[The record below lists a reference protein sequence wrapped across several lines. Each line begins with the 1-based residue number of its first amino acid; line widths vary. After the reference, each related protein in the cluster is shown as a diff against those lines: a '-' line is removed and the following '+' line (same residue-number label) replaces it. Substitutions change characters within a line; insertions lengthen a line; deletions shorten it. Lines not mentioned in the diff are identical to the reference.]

1 MATQPTFDLYGHD
14 FRVHT
19 HEIYA
24 RMRSEAPVSLQPGLD
39 TEWPIWFVTR
49 AADVEQVLLDSATFA
64 RDPAMVSAEFA
75 EQFNESDP
83 AIRAITADHMLNYD
97 GDDHRRLRSLV
108 SKAFNPRVIAAMRP
122 RVEAIANALLDK
134 VAARGSMELIGEYAF
149 PLPITVIAELL
160 GVPSERQD
168 DFRVWSDACVRP
180 ALTEEA
186 LRVARALLTAFAV
199 FMYHLVVEPR
209 RHPQDDMI
217 SRLIQAEEQGDRLSQ
232 NELFS
237 MIALLI
243 VAGHET
249 TVSLIGN
256 AALALLQRPD
266 TWTELHSNPALIPAA
281 IEEVLRYDSPV
292 ERALI
297 RFATRDTELGGQQ
310 IKKGDALNVVLG
322 SANRDDAR
330 YDEPATLNIHRQMN
344 AHLAFGKG
352 IHFCLGAPLAR
363 LEGDVAIRTLLERLP
378 GLQLAIE
385 PGELRWRDVPLFRS
399 LTHLPVRWTPQ
410 R

>member
-1 MATQPTFDLYGHD
+1 MATQQTFDLYGHD

-39 TEWPIWFVTR
+39 GEWPIWFVTR

-168 DFRVWSDACVRP
+168 DFR
-180 ALTEEA
+180 
-186 LRVARALLTAFAV
+186 
-199 FMYHLVVEPR
+199 
-209 RHPQDDMI
+209 
-217 SRLIQAEEQGDRLSQ
+217 
-232 NELFS
+232 
-237 MIALLI
+237 
-243 VAGHET
+243 
-249 TVSLIGN
+249 
-256 AALALLQRPD
+256 
-266 TWTELHSNPALIPAA
+266 
-281 IEEVLRYDSPV
+281 
-292 ERALI
+292 
-297 RFATRDTELGGQQ
+297 
-310 IKKGDALNVVLG
+310 
-322 SANRDDAR
+322 
-330 YDEPATLNIHRQMN
+330 
-344 AHLAFGKG
+344 
-352 IHFCLGAPLAR
+352 
-363 LEGDVAIRTLLERLP
+363 
-378 GLQLAIE
+378 
-385 PGELRWRDVPLFRS
+385 
-399 LTHLPVRWTPQ
+399 
-410 R
+410 